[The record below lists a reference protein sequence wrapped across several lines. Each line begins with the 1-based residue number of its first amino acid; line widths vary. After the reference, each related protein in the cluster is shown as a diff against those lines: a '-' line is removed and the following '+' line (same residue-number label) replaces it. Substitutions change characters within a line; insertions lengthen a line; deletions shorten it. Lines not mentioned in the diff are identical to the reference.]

1 MNPRFEHIPTF
12 LVGFANA
19 NPARHG
25 DLAVTARYRICCVTR
40 SALLN
45 HDRRIRGIGGVNPD
59 GAHWQISEAQ
69 AIAAIEEGRWSFFV
83 EREGRDLPVVIAVS
97 KYGLKYIKAAED
109 ALHPDGLLA
118 LPDCL

>member
-1 MNPRFEHIPTF
+1 M
-12 LVGFANA
+12 A
-19 NPARHG
+19 
-25 DLAVTARYRICCVTR
+25 ARYLIRCVTR

-59 GAHWQISEAQ
+59 GAHWRISEAQ

-83 EREGRDLPVVIAVS
+83 ERDGRDRPVVVAVS
-97 KYGLKYIKAAED
+97 KYGLKYLKVAED
-109 ALHPDGLLA
+109 TLHPESLLA